1 MKTTPIIILAISVFA
16 FSACNQTG
24 GGKLSEEDVRD
35 FAITH
40 IESQVGYEDAIDGFL
55 NGLSD
60 ELIAWTNPVWRSTP
74 NKYNSEGTDGSAF
87 YEDSIKVSVHDICMM
102 GSHANVFGTV
112 RFYIDGVTTTY
123 RNFSGIIGKE
133 NGKLKWQ
140 RWMGVDNQNLAQGFL
155 WPSTELEGGLSAYND
170 MRNAMMNVEFELAKT
185 ISDTLVEKDP
195 NWATA
200 HLGQM
205 QYYWAKKDDSKLQ
218 EVMELALSKCE
229 NASRAE
235 KHFIQSYTQDREA
248 GQRELELAMMH
259 APDDPMIRVW
269 YAWNSEDNKLAIDI
283 LKRAW
288 WRLPEHGGVNN
299 MLGYKYMADGN
310 MEKAKKHFEIFARA
324 NAEVPNAYDSYG
336 DYYIQSGDYEKA
348 KEMFLKAYDT
358 DNSWT
363 ASKEKAERIEERMT
377 RTSSEE

>member
-35 FAITH
+35 FAIKH

-87 YEDSIKVSVHDICMM
+87 YEDSIKVSVHDIYMM

-155 WPSTELEGGLSAYND
+155 WPSTELEGGLSAYNE
-170 MRNAMMNVEFELAKT
+170 MRNAMMNLEFELAKT

-205 QYYWAKKDDSKLQ
+205 QY
-218 EVMELALSKCE
+218 
-229 NASRAE
+229 
-235 KHFIQSYTQDREA
+235 
-248 GQRELELAMMH
+248 
-259 APDDPMIRVW
+259 
-269 YAWNSEDNKLAIDI
+269 
-283 LKRAW
+283 
-288 WRLPEHGGVNN
+288 
-299 MLGYKYMADGN
+299 
-310 MEKAKKHFEIFARA
+310 
-324 NAEVPNAYDSYG
+324 
-336 DYYIQSGDYEKA
+336 
-348 KEMFLKAYDT
+348 
-358 DNSWT
+358 
-363 ASKEKAERIEERMT
+363 
-377 RTSSEE
+377 